1 MVAAENEE
9 ALIALEFDF
18 GSTLGFF
25 LIFGV
30 TVTCR
35 SIATAMGGA
44 RVPCV
49 CVCLCVCSGQKVLHT
64 NRQNCMIQK
73 MFKRK

>member
-49 CVCLCVCSGQKVLHT
+49 CVCVCVCVFWSESIAYQSSKLYDTENV
-64 NRQNCMIQK
+64 
-73 MFKRK
+73 